1 MHLFIFK
8 AESCRHRSAF
18 NEKKKL
24 YVFISVYVHV
34 MYCIVCAVCMV
45 VCTVCMWRCVNEC
58 VCVLLDQEQDTAN
71 FIWTAKGSLLPNES
85 QGMFL
90 VSFSVLLVCFGTLN
104 VVWRIWKWHYSAPTL
119 LCYLLLGGGGLHKAF
134 WKLFTCCLHR
144 QTHIC
149 FMLTSSGGIQRAPVS
164 IMDIRRHPACN
175 ISAGHSVTLLSR
187 VFVLLSSVIW
197 VFLKQICSWVYPL
210 PVFS

>member
-1 MHLFIFK
+1 
-8 AESCRHRSAF
+8 
-18 NEKKKL
+18 
-24 YVFISVYVHV
+24 

-134 WKLFTCCLHR
+134 WKLFTCCLHK

-197 VFLKQICSWVYPL
+197 VFLKQICSWVYRL